1 MSNSNFVDYVKIFA
15 VPERVDRVAYI
26 SVGRSLYPREGPTG
40 AMGDV
45 VAISTLKEIASFGLY
60 YT

>member
-1 MSNSNFVDYVKIFA
+1 MSNSNFVDYVKIFC
-15 VPERVDRVAYI
+15 RSGKGGSVAYI

-45 VAISTLKEIASFGLY
+45 AAISTLKEIASFGLY